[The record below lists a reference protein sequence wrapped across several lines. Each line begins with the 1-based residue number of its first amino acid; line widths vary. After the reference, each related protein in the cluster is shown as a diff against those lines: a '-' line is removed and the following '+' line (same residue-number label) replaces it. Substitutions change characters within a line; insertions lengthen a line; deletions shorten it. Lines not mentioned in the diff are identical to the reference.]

1 MTSQYPHGVQIS
13 RVHSG
18 AICMEI
24 GERLRVALTGNQT
37 GVPAHLLRL
46 TKLLDNVESRDVT
59 FRSSA
64 VKNSVES
71 DVR

>member
-1 MTSQYPHGVQIS
+1 MTSQSSHGIQIS

-46 TKLLDNVESRDVT
+46 AALLDDVEYG
-59 FRSSA
+59 
-64 VKNSVES
+64 